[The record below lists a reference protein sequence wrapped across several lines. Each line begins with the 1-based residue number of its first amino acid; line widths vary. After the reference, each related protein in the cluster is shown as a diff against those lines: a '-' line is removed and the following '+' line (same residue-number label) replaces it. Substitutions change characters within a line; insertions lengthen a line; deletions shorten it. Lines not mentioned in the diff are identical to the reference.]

1 VLLLRRVDPQLVLS
15 NLRKVFGQLFTDFGK
30 NLSHIMVD
38 GALDVSAEFHNQ
50 LIVSSAILDFV
61 IKQSPTALLDQF
73 QVFFDGNQILVDVI
87 DLCLPLNRVEPGL
100 KNLLLFGLFK

>member
-1 VLLLRRVDPQLVLS
+1 VLS
-15 NLRKVFGQLFTDFGK
+15 NLRKVFGQLLTDLGK
-30 NLSHIMVD
+30 NLPHVVVD
-38 GALDVSAEFHNQ
+38 RALDISAQFHNQ

-61 IKQSPTALLDQF
+61 IKQSPTALLDHF